1 METLSQAV
9 SIKSISADPELRN
22 EVNKMMQW
30 AQAKLKALGA
40 DVQLCDIGQQV
51 IIQQFNI
58 SKKTG
63 LNKEL
68 KIFSN
73 QDLSLKNIVVW
84 LFKLLNS

>member
-51 IIQQFNI
+51 IIHQFNI
-58 SKKTG
+58 FKK
-63 LNKEL
+63 
-68 KIFSN
+68 
-73 QDLSLKNIVVW
+73 
-84 LFKLLNS
+84 KLV